1 MGDDT
6 QAVVLFDERKKT
18 GIQFFSFFPFI
29 HSFLSGIIS
38 NATILREYYITL
50 FDPGCF
56 AAQLFFTTQSRIQ
69 LYLVYSISSQS
80 RPCLHGEIS
89 Q

>member
-38 NATILREYYITL
+38 NATILREYYITYL
-50 FDPGCF
+50 TRAIVLHPI
-56 AAQLFFTTQSRIQ
+56 SPVQ
-69 LYLVYSISSQS
+69 LYEVYCISSQS
-80 RPCLHGEIS
+80 VHVSMAVDPRRGFGP
-89 Q
+89 